1 MTNIIILFDMK
12 KQAPVGIP
20 GITFSISD
28 ENQVVIIPQ
37 NLKNVILD

>member
-1 MTNIIILFDMK
+1 MK

-20 GITFSISD
+20 GITFSTSD

-37 NLKNVILD
+37 NLKHLIPD